1 MVKTMHAPKDIGGN
15 GTVLRWMKKEGEKFQ
30 KGEPLFEAET
40 RKAIVQVDA
49 PEAGTIL
56 RISAK
61 EGTAVIG
68 GSAVALYAVV
78 GEPVPPELLKPPS
91 PATLLIKLLDEENKL
106 VTAASVTIEEQEM
119 ELTADGAFTISGLSA
134 NAYTV
139 MVKAPGFLEKIF
151 VLSLREGETASHELN
166 LHSIERLGRQS

>member
-1 MVKTMHAPKDIGGN
+1 MHTPKDIGGN

-30 KGEPLFEAET
+30 KGEPLFEVET

-68 GSAVALYAVV
+68 GSAVALYALG
-78 GEPVPPELLKPPS
+78 GETIPPELLKPPS

-106 VTAASVTIEEQEM
+106 VTAASVTIDGKEM
-119 ELTADGAFTISGLSA
+119 EINAEGAFTISGLSA
-134 NAYTV
+134 NAYTI

-151 VLSLREGETASHELN
+151 VLSL
-166 LHSIERLGRQS
+166 